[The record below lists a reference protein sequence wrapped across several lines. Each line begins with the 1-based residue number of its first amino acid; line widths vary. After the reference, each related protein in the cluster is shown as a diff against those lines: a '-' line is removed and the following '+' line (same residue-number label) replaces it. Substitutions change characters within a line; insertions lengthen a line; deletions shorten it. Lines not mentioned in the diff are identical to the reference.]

1 MIRKYFLFSFLYHTF
16 YGIILYRIISRFF
29 NACAA
34 WQRLQLFQL
43 AAVRGSARASTMARV
58 GTEAI
63 VRISL
68 IRSIGRANC
77 PREPALNQLETKF
90 LHVLAD
96 SSVPRAAPSE
106 CPPLPSP
113 LSTLLLPD
121 FFNRYLFIVA
131 IKMNVQTC
139 RVSVGGVN
147 NTLYSVHPPF
157 APTPAE

>member
-1 MIRKYFLFSFLYHTF
+1 MPHDSYISCFLFYTIL
-16 YGIILYRIISRFF
+16 YGIILFRIISQFF
-29 NACAA
+29 IACAA
-34 WQRLQLFQL
+34 WHRLQLFQL
-43 AAVRGSARASTMARV
+43 AAVRGSANAMARV

-106 CPPLPSP
+106 CLP
-113 LSTLLLPD
+113 LSTSFCYLT
-121 FFNRYLFIVA
+121 FF
-131 IKMNVQTC
+131 
-139 RVSVGGVN
+139 
-147 NTLYSVHPPF
+147 
-157 APTPAE
+157 

>member
-1 MIRKYFLFSFLYHTF
+1 MF
-16 YGIILYRIISRFF
+16 RIISRFF
-29 NACAA
+29 IACAA
-34 WQRLQLFQL
+34 WHRLQLFQL
-43 AAVRGSARASTMARV
+43 AAVRGSASTIARANAMARV
-58 GTEAI
+58 GTEDI

-68 IRSIGRANC
+68 IRSIGWANC

-106 CPPLPSP
+106 CLP
-113 LSTLLLPD
+113 LSTSFCYLT

-139 RVSVGGVN
+139 REGGEN
-147 NTLYSVHPPF
+147 NTLYIVQYIRHSLLLQLNDFSFHIDV
-157 APTPAE
+157 